1 MPNIL
6 IFSVVCLLSAYGT
19 SLDQWNIIRS
29 SSAPFNK
36 SWNINIFHLLQQST
50 LKNRWF

>member
-29 SSAPFNK
+29 SSAPFK
-36 SWNINIFHLLQQST
+36 KMLEHKYFVSSPTKHFEE
-50 LKNRWF
+50 